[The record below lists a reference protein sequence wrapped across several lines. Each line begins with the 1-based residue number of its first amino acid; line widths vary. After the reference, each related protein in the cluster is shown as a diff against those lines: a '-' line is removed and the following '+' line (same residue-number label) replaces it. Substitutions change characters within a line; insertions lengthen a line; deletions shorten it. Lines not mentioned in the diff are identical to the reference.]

1 MAEPTPYD
9 PVPHGPF
16 IHPQTEEPFAS
27 LPFPD
32 GFTVDDAEALDFSP
46 GFMSDLSFDDFDFS
60 VDDLLLPFPA
70 DDDDEEQ
77 QPPPDSG
84 SPPPPDSGSGVSS
97 PESGNS
103 ASDPGSA
110 VKSEATAAPA
120 LKRKKGREDGNPNPN
135 PNPNQRAVRARQSP
149 TSSSDEANSS
159 SCVFNAGSEEEE
171 EKRRRARLMR
181 NRESAQLSRQRKKLY
196 VGEMEEKVKALHA
209 TIADLNNK
217 IHFFMAENA
226 SLRQQLSSGKGGS
239 APLLPAAAVYPPPPM
254 WIPAYALKPQGS
266 QVPLVPIPRLRPQTS
281 VSVPRGNNRKAENKK
296 AGSKSKRVASF
307 SLMSVMFFVLVFW
320 GLVPLMNFVYDGNQT
335 QVRVVP
341 VRGRVSGA
349 NQTSFAESY
358 GKSGFERGGFYRGDR
373 EVEADVRPRNS
384 SEPLIASL
392 YVPRNDR
399 LVKIDGNLI
408 IHSVLAS
415 EKALASSRATNGRK
429 NNKPTASSG
438 KEAKETGLVV
448 SGNMA
453 SPLAVLNGMR
463 SMERHSHVY
472 KNDHPRA
479 LASASGETCNDNL
492 KSNAADGL
500 QQWFREGLAGPL
512 LSSGMCTEVFQFE
525 VAAASGGIIPA
536 TPVTNATKN
545 SSTPHPVKIKNRRI
559 MYPTSI
565 PLPGSTTNGTEE
577 HAQKPSEGNDYHGNK
592 SSSSMIVSVL
602 VDPREAGDGD
612 GDGVLTPKS
621 LSRIFVV
628 VLLDSI
634 KYVTYSC
641 VLPLKTSV
649 PHLVTA

>member
-32 GFTVDDAEALDFSP
+32 GFPVDDVEALDFSP

-84 SPPPPDSGSGVSS
+84 SLPPPDSGSGVSS
-97 PESGNS
+97 PESSNS

-120 LKRKKGREDGNPNPN
+120 LKRKKEREDGSPNPN

-226 SLRQQLSSGKGGS
+226 SLRQQLSSSKGGS
-239 APLLPAAAVYPPPPM
+239 APLPPAAAVYPPPPM

-281 VSVPRGNNRKAENKK
+281 VSVPRGSNRKAENKK
-296 AGSKSKRVASF
+296 
-307 SLMSVMFFVLVFW
+307 
-320 GLVPLMNFVYDGNQT
+320 
-335 QVRVVP
+335 
-341 VRGRVSGA
+341 
-349 NQTSFAESY
+349 
-358 GKSGFERGGFYRGDR
+358 
-373 EVEADVRPRNS
+373 
-384 SEPLIASL
+384 
-392 YVPRNDR
+392 
-399 LVKIDGNLI
+399 
-408 IHSVLAS
+408 
-415 EKALASSRATNGRK
+415 KALASSRATNGRK
-429 NNKPTASSG
+429 DNKPTASSG
-438 KEAKETGLVV
+438 KEGKETGLVV
-448 SGNMA
+448 SGNMV
-453 SPLAVLNGMR
+453 SPLAVSNGVR
-463 SMERHSHVY
+463 GVERHSHVY

-479 LASASGETCNDNL
+479 LASASGETYNDNL
-492 KSNAADGL
+492 KSNAADGRL

-525 VAAASGGIIPA
+525 VAAASGAIIPA

-545 SSTPHPVKIKNRRI
+545 SSSTHPMKIKNRRI

-577 HAQKPSEGNDYHGNK
+577 RAGKPSEGDDYHGNK

-641 VLPLKTSV
+641 VLPLKTSG